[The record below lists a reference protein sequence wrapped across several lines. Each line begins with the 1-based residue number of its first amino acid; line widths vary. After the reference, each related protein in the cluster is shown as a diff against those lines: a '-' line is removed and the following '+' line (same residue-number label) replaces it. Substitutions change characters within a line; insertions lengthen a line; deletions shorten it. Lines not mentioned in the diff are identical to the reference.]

1 MENNNNNRDFVI
13 KVIYK
18 ENYEPDSYRLEI
30 RKEIYEQ
37 KFFDVIIQFVKFLE
51 NCGYAP
57 SLTEK
62 TICALEDLND
72 EVNKE
77 CWVSK
82 YDEKE

>member
-1 MENNNNNRDFVI
+1 MENNNNNRDFI
-13 KVIYK
+13 IEVIYK

-37 KFFDVIIQFVKFLE
+37 KFFDVVIQFIKFLE

-57 SLTEK
+57 SLTEQA
-62 TICALEDLND
+62 ICSMEALDE

-77 CWVSK
+77 
-82 YDEKE
+82 YRI